1 MPRRGAS
8 IASIRSTRT
17 GVTGAIAFPVLIRA
31 ILFRSNGGEL
41 MISQRVRT
49 IEPSATLTLN
59 AKIQELKKS
68 GTKILNLSVGEPDFP
83 TPEFIR
89 KAAIT
94 AIDDGWTT
102 YTAAAGHIEARE
114 AICRH
119 IERTRNVQVDPS
131 QVVISSGAKHC
142 LSQALLSLVDPGD
155 EVLLSAPYWV
165 SYPELI
171 RLAEGVP
178 IPVVTF
184 ARDNHR
190 LTPEMLEAQ
199 LTPRTTGII
208 LNEPGNPTGLVS
220 SAADIAAIV
229 DFARK
234 NDLWVISDEI
244 YESLLHDG
252 PMHSPFP
259 LDPERVALISGLSKS
274 FAMTGWRIGWT
285 VCNQELAGAIGRLQS
300 QNSSNACTVSQACVA
315 AALDGHDHPELKQ
328 MYSAFHERRDLMV
341 EGLANISGVT
351 YSIPGGAFYIFV
363 DLTERL
369 GDGGIASDAS
379 DFAIRLLEEHEIAVV
394 PGEAFGAP
402 GCVRLSFARPEQE
415 LSEAIAR
422 IQAFLG

>member
-1 MPRRGAS
+1 
-8 IASIRSTRT
+8 
-17 GVTGAIAFPVLIRA
+17 
-31 ILFRSNGGEL
+31 

-59 AKIQELKKS
+59 EKIQELKKS
-68 GTKILNLSVGEPDFP
+68 GAKILNLSVGEPDFP

-94 AIDDGWTT
+94 AIDDGWTR

-119 IERTRNVQVDPS
+119 VERTRNVRVDPS

-142 LSQALLSLVDPGD
+142 LSQTLLSLVDPGD

-165 SYPELI
+165 SFPELI

-178 IPVVTF
+178 VPVLTS
-184 ARDNHR
+184 ARENHR
-190 LTPEMLEAQ
+190 LTPEMLESQ

-229 DFARK
+229 DFAQK

-244 YESLLHDG
+244 YESLLHDK
-252 PMHSPFP
+252 PMHSPFSD
-259 LDPERVALISGLSKS
+259 DPERVALISGLSKS

-285 VCNQELAGAIGRLQS
+285 VCNLELAGAIGRLQS
-300 QNSSNACTVSQACVA
+300 HNSSNACTVSQACVA
-315 AALDGHDHPELKQ
+315 AALDGHDHPDLEH
-328 MYSAFHERRDLMV
+328 MYDEFRERRDLMV
-341 EGLANISGVT
+341 DGLSKISGVN

-363 DLTERL
+363 DLAERL
-369 GDGGIASDAS
+369 GDGGVADDAS
-379 DFAIRLLEEHEIAVV
+379 DFAMRLLEQHEIAVV
-394 PGEAFGAP
+394 PGGAFGVSD
-402 GCVRLSFARPEQE
+402 CVRLSFARPQRE
-415 LSEAIAR
+415 LRQAIER
-422 IQAFLG
+422 IQAFLA